1 PSSPPPGTTPTPTP
15 SFRAGG
21 GWRTCS
27 RRWAR
32 RGAPGWTT
40 PCCSRP
46 HDRCPD
52 QRGAGEVSMKP
63 TRARTLVLTAV
74 ICAVGVWLLLR
85 QVYTSPPLLAWSG
98 VAALVLVAVAGP
110 FGGRGGPPGARGRA
124 PPTPPI
130 AVARLAVLAKASSLA
145 GAAIGGVAAGF
156 LIYVLGS
163 VDKSSAYRSDSFASG
178 ATLGAAA
185 LLVAAALYLEYGC
198 RVPTNRDQ
206 RAEPGLP
213 PQSGTPR

>member
-1 PSSPPPGTTPTPTP
+1 MAPCCSHPHDGHGHPQDGHGHPQDGHGHPQDGHGHPQDGHGHLQDGHP
-15 SFRAGG
+15 DQAGG
-21 GWRTCS
+21 GEFPMR
-27 RRWAR
+27 
-32 RGAPGWTT
+32 
-40 PCCSRP
+40 
-46 HDRCPD
+46 
-52 QRGAGEVSMKP
+52 P
-63 TRARTLVLTAV
+63 TRARTLVLIAV
-74 ICAVGVWLLLR
+74 VCAAGMWLLLR
-85 QVYTSPPLLAWSG
+85 QVYTSLPLLPWSG
-98 VAALVLVAVAGP
+98 VPALALLAIAEAICGRSVRARLR
-110 FGGRGGPPGARGRA
+110 GRGTPI
-124 PPTPPI
+124 PPI

-213 PQSGTPR
+213 PQSGAPR